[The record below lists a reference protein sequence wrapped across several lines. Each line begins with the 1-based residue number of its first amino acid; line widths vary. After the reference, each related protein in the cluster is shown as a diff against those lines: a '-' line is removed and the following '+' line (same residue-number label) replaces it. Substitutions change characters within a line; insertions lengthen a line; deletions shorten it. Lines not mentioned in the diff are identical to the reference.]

1 MYTLK
6 AEAAFDSAH
15 FLSGYKGKCSNLHG
29 HRWVVSAEIC
39 SEKLHTEGQLRGM
52 VADFGDIKHDL
63 KALADEFDHAFIYEK
78 GSLRS
83 TTVAALSEENFR
95 LIEVDF
101 RPTAEN
107 FAEYFYNRLKEKGYS
122 LKCVTVYETPNNCA
136 SYTEEK
142 S

>member
-29 HRWVVSAEIC
+29 HRWVISAEIC
-39 SEKLHTEGQLRGM
+39 SEKLHSEGQLRGM
-52 VADFGDIKHDL
+52 VADFGDIKQDL

-83 TTVAALSEENFR
+83 TTVAALTEENFR

-107 FAEYFYNRLKEKGYS
+107 FAEYFYNRLSKIGYGVS
-122 LKCVTVYETPNNCA
+122 SVTVYETSNNCA
-136 SYTEEK
+136 TFMD
-142 S
+142 